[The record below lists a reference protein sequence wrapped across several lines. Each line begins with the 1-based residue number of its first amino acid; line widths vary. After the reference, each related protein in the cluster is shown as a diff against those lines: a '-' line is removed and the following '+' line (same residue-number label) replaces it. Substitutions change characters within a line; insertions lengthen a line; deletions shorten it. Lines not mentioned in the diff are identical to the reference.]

1 MARVLIKGTQI
12 AVPNTVGAGTSFSE
26 ATLIRLVNPSSN
38 NRVITVAED
47 NGGSSTIGTFTILA
61 NTSEMLEKNPTN
73 IVFVNAGTDV
83 LGAKVGYTN

>member
-1 MARVLIKGTQI
+1 MSRILVKGSQI
-12 AVPNTVGAGTSFSE
+12 TVPNSVGAGTSFSE

-61 NTSEMLEKNPTN
+61 NTCL
-73 IVFVNAGTDV
+73 
-83 LGAKVGYTN
+83 LYTSPSPRDWTISRMPSSA